1 MIRRPPT
8 STRIDTLFPS
18 TTLFRSRRDFR
29 YTPLD
34 ALPFLVT
41 QQRPDYL
48 LSDYNVY
55 TWDIV
60 LTDVSSAA
68 GVAAYE
74 ADLEVFGVYGQLE
87 AELVP
92 TLRLQAGV
100 RFEDGLQSVTPIDL
114 FGLGGADI
122 VSTKVENSQI
132 GRATCRERVCD
143 DEKNTV

>member
-60 LTDVSSAA
+60 LTEVSSAA

-87 AELVP
+87 AALLP

-100 RFEDGLQSVTPIDL
+100 RFEDGLQRVTPSDTL
-114 FGLGGADI
+114 GRGGADI
-122 VSTKVENSQI
+122 ARTTLGNNYWHTT
-132 GRATCRERVCD
+132 A
-143 DEKNTV
+143 